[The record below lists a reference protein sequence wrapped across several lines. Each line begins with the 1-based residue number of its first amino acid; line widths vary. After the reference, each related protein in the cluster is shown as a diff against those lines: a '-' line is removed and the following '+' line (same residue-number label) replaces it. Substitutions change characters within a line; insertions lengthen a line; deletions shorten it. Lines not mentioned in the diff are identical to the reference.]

1 MALGPGAHTGGLAD
15 VVMTTAGSLSVVCL
29 CLLLFRHQT
38 WWSFPLQAMGSMSL
52 TVYTAHILTAGPT
65 LSARGLGTYPAPGY
79 ATVAFALVLP
89 TLLRLTWSR
98 GPLEELMRRL
108 TRIATNPELPP
119 RQVNHRAR
127 S

>member
-1 MALGPGAHTGGLAD
+1 M
-15 VVMTTAGSLSVVCL
+15 VMTTAGSLSVVCL

-65 LSARGLGTYPAPGY
+65 LSAHGLGTYPAPGY

-98 GPLEELMRRL
+98 GPLAELMRRL